1 MLKIDRIQYS
11 GYEILYPDPETAMVT
26 AVYVFTTFMYF
37 QISLVLWIK
46 MSALPRW
53 VPYGTAVPGTAVLHV
68 LHHILF
74 ILNLVLCIP
83 GYYSCVHR
91 QRGIP
96 VKMKI
101 LDGIL
106 QNAHEI

>member
-11 GYEILYPDPETAMVT
+11 GYEILYPDPETAIVT

-53 VPYGTAVPGTAVLHV
+53 VLLNLV

-74 ILNLVLCIP
+74 FLKFSTMYTWVLQLCTQVTGNPSKNEDIRWDLAECTRNLEQCI
-83 GYYSCVHR
+83 
-91 QRGIP
+91 
-96 VKMKI
+96 
-101 LDGIL
+101 
-106 QNAHEI
+106 